1 MLNPIDPNRSYL
13 ALVLG
18 RAGLDL
24 YPMPDGGKTRDAE
37 SFSADMGGSAG
48 LIAVAMANAGGSVGL
63 ISGLSNDAVGDF
75 VRKRLEQAG
84 VDTGLI
90 TTTSG
95 GERTSLAL
103 AEVRSDDCEVV
114 IYRNNPADLAYQVT
128 DDTRAAIRQANNLV
142 ITGTSLIDE
151 VSRKNTL
158 ELMQLARDNHCAV
171 WMDLDYRPWNWPNA
185 DVTRDVYSEAA
196 DYTDVIVGNEEEFGV
211 LTDNLE
217 DYIVKSTSTGR
228 IIMLKR
234 GSAGSSLF
242 IDNRRLDSGIYAVDA
257 LKPYGSGDAFL
268 GNLIVALAE
277 EQDWQKAVETG
288 SAAAAIVVAT
298 RGCAS
303 AMPTPEQI
311 NLLRQDLML
320 TPASNWR

>member
-1 MLNPIDPNRSYL
+1 MLNPVDPNRSYL

-24 YPMPDGGKTRDAE
+24 YPQPDGGKTRDAD

-48 LIAVAMANAGGSVGL
+48 LIAVAIARAGASVGL
-63 ISGLSNDAVGDF
+63 ISGLSTDAVGDF
-75 VRKRLEQAG
+75 VRKRLQQAG
-84 VDTGLI
+84 VDTSLI

-103 AEVRSDDCEVV
+103 AEVRSEDCEVV
-114 IYRNNPADLAYQVT
+114 IYRNNPADLAFQIT
-128 DDTRAAIRQANNLV
+128 DDTRAAIHQANNLV
-142 ITGTSLIDE
+142 ITGTCLIDE
-151 VSRKNTL
+151 LSRRNTL
-158 ELMQLARDNHCAV
+158 DLMQLARDNECTV

-185 DVTRDVYSEAA
+185 DVTRRVYGEAA
-196 DYTDVIVGNEEEFGV
+196 SLTDVLVGNEEEFAV
-211 LTDNLE
+211 LTDNLT
-217 DYIVKSTSTGR
+217 DFIDKSTASGK
-228 IIMLKR
+228 IILLKR

-242 IDNRRLDSGIYAVDA
+242 IEKRQLDSGIYAVDA

-303 AMPTPEQI
+303 AMPSPDQI

-320 TPASNWR
+320 TPASTWR

>member
-1 MLNPIDPNRSYL
+1 MLNPVDPNRSYL

-24 YPMPDGGKTRDAE
+24 YPQPDGGKTRDAD

-48 LIAVAMANAGGSVGL
+48 LIAVAIARAGASVGL
-63 ISGLSNDAVGDF
+63 ISGLSTDAVGDF
-75 VRKRLEQAG
+75 VRKRLQQAG
-84 VDTGLI
+84 VDTSLI

-114 IYRNNPADLAYQVT
+114 IYRNNPADLAFQIT
-128 DDTRAAIRQANNLV
+128 DDTRAAIHQANNLV
-142 ITGTSLIDE
+142 ITGTCLIDE
-151 VSRKNTL
+151 LSRRNTL
-158 ELMQLARDNHCAV
+158 DLMQLARDNECTV
-171 WMDLDYRPWNWPNA
+171 WMDLDYRSWNWPNA
-185 DVTRDVYSEAA
+185 EVTRRVYGEAA
-196 DYTDVIVGNEEEFGV
+196 SLTDVLVGNEEEFAV
-211 LTDNLE
+211 LTDNLT
-217 DYIVKSTSTGR
+217 DFIDKSTASGK
-228 IIMLKR
+228 IILLKR

-242 IDNRRLDSGIYAVDA
+242 IEKRQLDSGIYAVDA

-303 AMPTPEQI
+303 AMPSPDQI

-320 TPASNWR
+320 TPASTWR

>member
-1 MLNPIDPNRSYL
+1 MLNPVDPNRSYL

-24 YPMPDGGKTRDAE
+24 YPQPDGGKTRDAD

-48 LIAVAMANAGGSVGL
+48 LIAVAIARAGASVGL
-63 ISGLSNDAVGDF
+63 ISGLSTDAVGDF
-75 VRKRLEQAG
+75 VRKRLQQAG
-84 VDTGLI
+84 VDTSLI

-114 IYRNNPADLAYQVT
+114 IYRNNPADLAFQIT
-128 DDTRAAIRQANNLV
+128 DDTRAAITQTNNLV
-142 ITGTSLIDE
+142 ITGTCLIDE
-151 VSRKNTL
+151 VSRRNTL
-158 ELMQLARDNHCAV
+158 DLMQLARDNHCTV
-171 WMDLDYRPWNWPNA
+171 WMDLDYRAWNWPNA
-185 DVTRDVYSEAA
+185 EVTRKVYSEAA
-196 DYTDVIVGNEEEFGV
+196 SLTDVLVGNEEEFAV
-211 LTDNLE
+211 LTDNLT
-217 DYIVKSTSTGR
+217 DFIDKSTASGK
-228 IIMLKR
+228 IILLKR

-242 IDNRRLDSGIYAVDA
+242 IDKRRLDSGIYAVDA

-277 EQDWQKAVETG
+277 EQDWLKAVETG

-303 AMPTPEQI
+303 AMPSPDQI

-320 TPASNWR
+320 TPASTWR

>member
-1 MLNPIDPNRSYL
+1 MLNPVDPNRSYL

-24 YPMPDGGKTRDAE
+24 YPQPDGGKTRDAD

-48 LIAVAMANAGGSVGL
+48 LIAVAIARAGASVGL
-63 ISGLSNDAVGDF
+63 ISGLSTDAVGDF
-75 VRKRLEQAG
+75 VRKRLQQAG
-84 VDTGLI
+84 VDTSLI

-114 IYRNNPADLAYQVT
+114 IYRNNPADLAFQIT
-128 DDTRAAIRQANNLV
+128 DDTRAAIHQANNLV
-142 ITGTSLIDE
+142 ITGTCLIDE
-151 VSRKNTL
+151 ISRRNTL
-158 ELMQLARDNHCAV
+158 DLMQLARDNECTV
-171 WMDLDYRPWNWPNA
+171 WMDLDYRAWNWPNA
-185 DVTRDVYSEAA
+185 EVTRRVYSEAA
-196 DYTDVIVGNEEEFGV
+196 SLTDVLVGNEEEFAV
-211 LTDNLE
+211 LTDNLT
-217 DYIVKSTSTGR
+217 DFIDKSTASGK
-228 IIMLKR
+228 IILLKR

-242 IDNRRLDSGIYAVDA
+242 IDKRRLDSGIYAVDA

-277 EQDWQKAVETG
+277 EQDWLKAVETG

-303 AMPTPEQI
+303 AMPSPDQI

-320 TPASNWR
+320 TPASTWR